1 MSTCFYSVLLLELG
15 RAGAITRLV
24 IAESERVGK
33 SRHWK
38 VKEGKGSTT
47 KTGGKNRADSC

>member
-1 MSTCFYSVLLLELG
+1 MLLLELG

-24 IAESERVGK
+24 IAESEGVGK